1 MRETKRKEERPR
13 NGIRWLTSGHE
24 AFVLFLFLFSE
35 SEHIILL
42 ICECVVDPRIS
53 VSSTIYDRLIDE
65 LSDVNCSMIWQKND
79 IILECDSLFIVNY
92 VTWNA
97 ELPIFNFNPVMSF
110 GSFYIQSRLFIAQK
124 IVPLKKDTNELLI
137 YVILHFNFILNIS
150 EWEFRENE
158 NSRIVVG

>member
-1 MRETKRKEERPR
+1 MRETKRKEERLR

-42 ICECVVDPRIS
+42 ICECVVDPGIS
-53 VSSTIYDRLIDE
+53 ASSTICDRLINE
-65 LSDVNCSMIWQKND
+65 LSDVNCCMIRHKKD
-79 IILECDSLFIVNY
+79 IILERDSLFIVNY

-110 GSFYIQSRLFIAQK
+110 GSFYIQSHLFFCPKNCSAQEGYEW
-124 IVPLKKDTNELLI
+124 ITNICYFPFQLYI
-137 YVILHFNFILNIS
+137 KYMF
-150 EWEFRENE
+150 
-158 NSRIVVG
+158 